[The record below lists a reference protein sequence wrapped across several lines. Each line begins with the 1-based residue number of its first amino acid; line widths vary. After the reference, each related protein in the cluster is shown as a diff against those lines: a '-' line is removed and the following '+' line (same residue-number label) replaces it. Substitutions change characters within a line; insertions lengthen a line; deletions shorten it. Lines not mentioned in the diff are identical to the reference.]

1 MLSFTERDIKVAIA
15 AAVVAVITSVVM
27 LDMNGYIN
35 HSDKNSA
42 KLVDEFRLIRIVPGE
57 ALKIS
62 PKDANKEAFCVD
74 GYLLIRPQ
82 KNQSK
87 EEVAGI
93 LIDDKDRGIR
103 CSQSLPAPRSQM

>member
-1 MLSFTERDIKVAIA
+1 MTFTERDLKVAIA
-15 AAVVAVITSVVM
+15 AAVIAFITSVVM

-35 HSDKNSA
+35 HSDKNSD

-82 KNQSK
+82 KNQSGA
-87 EEVAGI
+87 EVAGI
-93 LIDDKDRGIR
+93 LIDDKDRGVR
-103 CSQSLPAPRSQM
+103 CSQALPAPAAQK

>member
-1 MLSFTERDIKVAIA
+1 MKITERDIKVAIITAVA
-15 AAVVAVITSVVM
+15 AFITSVVM

-57 ALKIS
+57 ALKVS
-62 PKDANKEAFCVD
+62 PKNANKEAFCAD

-82 KNQSK
+82 KNQSGNQ
-87 EEVAGI
+87 VAGI
-93 LIDDKDRGIR
+93 LVDDKDRGVR
-103 CSQSLPAPRSQM
+103 CSETLPAPAGQ

>member
-1 MLSFTERDIKVAIA
+1 MFSITERDIKFAIIAAIA
-15 AAVVAVITSVVM
+15 AFITSVVM

-57 ALKIS
+57 PLKIS
-62 PKDANKEAFCVD
+62 PKNANKEAFCAD
-74 GYLLIRPQ
+74 GFLLIRPQ
-82 KNQSK
+82 KNQSGDK
-87 EEVAGI
+87 VAGI

-103 CSQSLPAPRSQM
+103 CSEELPSPAAQK